1 MRNVIGWIGLVV
13 LGLASSLSSPASEAT
28 GTLWSVTSFG
38 ADDYFQEPSDIAVD
52 LERSLIYVVDAGSAR
67 VLAFDLAG
75 KFLRAVG
82 RKGQGPGEFVRPT
95 GACVV
100 AGGDLAVADFG
111 AGRIEIFD
119 PAGTFLRQAQVTE
132 TRVADLVQAGE
143 LFYTVPSFGVSG
155 YAVAMGSDAES
166 QPLVNV
172 LDGSGKKVLEI
183 STGDFPEAHPFIR
196 AIKHRVSL
204 ALSPRGRL
212 VLSYFAAN
220 LIQVFE
226 RTGEKVAEFSRA
238 LPFEPMTPA
247 LVGERSPEKGVV
259 QMRAGLDIVSPAA
272 AFGPD
277 GKLYVLTVT
286 ETLARH
292 RKTDPDMK
300 DPLPM
305 RFDVVDPES
314 RRVLR
319 TVPCDPGVKAFGVLD
334 GGRLVYIGE
343 DAEGELALKCVR
355 Y

>member
-1 MRNVIGWIGLVV
+1 MKNVIRWIGLVA
-13 LGLASSLSSPASEAT
+13 LGLASSLPSPAIETT
-28 GTLWSVTSFG
+28 GTLWSVSSFG

-52 LERSLIYVVDAGSAR
+52 RERSLVYVVDAGSAR
-67 VLAFDLAG
+67 VLVFDLAG
-75 KFLRAVG
+75 RFQRAVG

-95 GACVV
+95 GVCVLS
-100 AGGDLAVADFG
+100 GGGLAVADIG
-111 AGRIEIFD
+111 AGRIGIFD
-119 PAGTFLRQAQVTE
+119 PSGTFLRSVTVAD

-143 LFYTVPSFGVSG
+143 LFYTVPSFGTSG
-155 YAVAMGSDAES
+155 YAVAMGSDAKS

-183 STGDFPEAHPFIR
+183 STGDFPETHPFIR

-204 ALSPRGRL
+204 TLSPRGRL
-212 VLSYFAAN
+212 VLVYFAAN
-220 LIQVFE
+220 FIQIFE
-226 RTGEKVAEFSRA
+226 RTGEKVAEFSRP
-238 LPFEPMTPA
+238 LPFEPMIPA
-247 LVGERSPEKGVV
+247 LAGERSPEKGVV
-259 QMRAGLDIVSPAA
+259 QMRAELDFVSPAA
-272 AFGPD
+272 AVGPD

-292 RKTDPDMK
+292 RKTDPGMK

-334 GGRLVYIGE
+334 GGRLVYISE

>member
-1 MRNVIGWIGLVV
+1 VRNIIGWIGLIA
-13 LGLASSLSSPASEAT
+13 LGLASSLPSTAAEKT
-28 GTLWSVTSFG
+28 GTLWTVASFG
-38 ADDYFQEPSDIAVD
+38 TDDYFQEPSDIAVD
-52 LERSLIYVVDAGSAR
+52 TERSLIYVVDAGSAR
-67 VLAFDLAG
+67 VLVFDFAG
-75 KFLRAVG
+75 RFQKAIG

-95 GACVV
+95 GACPL
-100 AGGDLAVADFG
+100 AGGGLAVADVG

-119 PAGTFLRQAQVTE
+119 PSGTFLRLVQVTE

-143 LFYTVPSFGVSG
+143 RFYTVPSFGMSG
-155 YAVAMGSDAES
+155 HAVTMGSDANN

-172 LDGSGKKVLEI
+172 LDGSGKRVLEI
-183 STGDFPEAHPFIR
+183 STDDFPETHPFIR

-204 ALSPRGRL
+204 ALSPRGQL
-212 VLSYFAAN
+212 VLAYFAAN
-220 LIQVFE
+220 LIQIFE
-226 RTGEKVAEFSRA
+226 PTGEKVAEFSR
-238 LPFEPMTPA
+238 PFPFKPMTPA
-247 LVGERSPEKGVV
+247 LTGERSPEKGVV
-259 QMRAGLDIVSPAA
+259 QMRAELDFVSPAA

-286 ETLARH
+286 KALAEIR
-292 RKTDPDMK
+292 RTDPEMK

-305 RFDVVDPES
+305 RFDVLDPET

-334 GGRLVYIGE
+334 GGRLVYVRE